1 MLYHVFIVYAVSIL
15 SSESVVLTVIDFT
28 IHHSFFFQLFR
39 RFGKLLLCL
48 SHTRTISFLDK
59 LGKGHD
65 AAVLGWKAA
74 IQQEMD
80 GSKVDN
86 PHPIQLN
93 WQHVY
98 IFGFNCIV
106 AG

>member
-1 MLYHVFIVYAVSIL
+1 M
-15 SSESVVLTVIDFT
+15 LTVIDR
-28 IHHSFFFQLFR
+28 HSIFFQLFR
-39 RFGKLLLCL
+39 HFGKPLLCL

>member
-15 SSESVVLTVIDFT
+15 SSENVMLTVIDFT
-28 IHHSFFFQLFR
+28 INHSIFFQLYR
-39 RFGKLLLCL
+39 PFGRLLCL

-65 AAVLGWKAA
+65 AAVLEWKAA

-80 GSKVDN
+80 GSKVDY

-98 IFGFNCIV
+98 ILGFNCIV